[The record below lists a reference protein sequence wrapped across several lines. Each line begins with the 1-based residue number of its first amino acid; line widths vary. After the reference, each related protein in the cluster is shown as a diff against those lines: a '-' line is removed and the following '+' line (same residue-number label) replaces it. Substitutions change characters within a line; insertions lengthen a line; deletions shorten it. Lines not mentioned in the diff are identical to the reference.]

1 VKRFD
6 LSFLCFRVKYRVAK
20 RKQEAYTI
28 HFPKKNHKA
37 AKQMKK
43 VKQINFCI

>member
-1 VKRFD
+1 LQKE
-6 LSFLCFRVKYRVAK
+6 S
-20 RKQEAYTI
+20 RKHTI